1 VSNTEEKGLE
11 TLKVWRKS
19 LEFASA
25 VYKEV
30 IPLLPQEEKWIL
42 GNQIRRSSQS
52 IPANIAE
59 GYGRHYYQECIRFC
73 YIARGSL
80 EETYS
85 QLCLAH
91 NLCIVNDLLFKRLET
106 GVVEL
111 RRMIN
116 GYISYLKNNRIGAN
130 EPGANLSVKDNG
142 IDATYLIPEQKDNF
156 VFGEDS
162 SDSSHNT

>member
-1 VSNTEEKGLE
+1 MGNTEEKGLE
-11 TLKVWRKS
+11 TLMVWRKS

-59 GYGRHYYQECIRFC
+59 GYGRHYYPECIRFF

-85 QLCLAH
+85 HLCLTH
-91 NLCIVNDLLFKRLET
+91 NLGIVNDLLFKRLET
-106 GVVEL
+106 DVVEL

-116 GYISYLKNNRIGAN
+116 GYISYLKNNRIGAY
-130 EPGANLSVKDNG
+130 EPGANLSVKDNR
-142 IDATYLIPEQKDNF
+142 IITCY
-156 VFGEDS
+156 
-162 SDSSHNT
+162 